1 MGVTGRE
8 RERGAR
14 RMFERIRAI
23 LVKEFI
29 QVLRDPRMR
38 TTIFVTPV
46 IQILVFGYAANTD
59 VQNIPTAVYDL
70 DNTYESREL
79 VRAFTYSNYFHAKY
93 FITTDRQQNS
103 LIDHGRASAVLRF
116 DRGFGR
122 AVAGS
127 RSAEFQ
133 LILDATDSNTA
144 GIVLSYANQIVARY
158 TNDALQRRAAVS
170 LKKAVAVPSVDM
182 RDRSWFNTNLESKNY
197 YIPGVICLM
206 ITVMTLILTSMAIVR
221 EKEIGTMEQLIVS
234 PLRPIE
240 LILGKL
246 TPFTIIAL
254 VEVLMITVV
263 GAWWFRVPVHGSI
276 PLLLACTM
284 IYLLTILGV
293 GLFISTLSSTQQEA
307 MMSTFLFFFPANLL
321 SGFMYPIENMP
332 LAIQYLTYLNP
343 LRYYLVIL
351 RGIFLK
357 GIGIGILWPQMAAL
371 LVYGLIAI
379 ILSSLRFRKT
389 LG

>member
-1 MGVTGRE
+1 MD
-8 RERGAR
+8 R
-14 RMFERIRAI
+14 RLHMFERIRAI
-23 LVKEFI
+23 IVKEFL

-38 TTIFVTPV
+38 MTIFVSPV

-59 VQNIPTAVYDL
+59 VRNIPTAVYDL
-70 DNTYESREL
+70 DNTPESREL
-79 VRAFTYSNYFHAKY
+79 IRAFTYSNYFHAKY
-93 FITTDRQQNS
+93 SIATDREQND
-103 LIDHGRASAVLRF
+103 LINRARVSAVLRF

-122 AVAGS
+122 DLEGN
-127 RSAEFQ
+127 RSAQFQ

-144 GIVLSYANQIVARY
+144 GIILSYANQIVVRY
-158 TNDALQRRAAVS
+158 NDDALWSRARVY
-170 LKKAVAVPSVDM
+170 LKKNDIFPSVEM

-246 TPFTIIAL
+246 TPFAIIAL

-263 GAWWFRVPVHGSI
+263 GAWWFSVPVHGSVA
-276 PLLLACTM
+276 LLLACTM
-284 IYLLTILGV
+284 IYLLTILGI
-293 GLFISTLSSTQQEA
+293 GLFISTLSATQQEA

-332 LAIQYLTYLNP
+332 VPIQYFTYLNP

-371 LVYGLIAI
+371 LVYGLVVIV
-379 ILSSLRFRKT
+379 LSSLRFRKT

>member
-1 MGVTGRE
+1 
-8 RERGAR
+8 
-14 RMFERIRAI
+14 MFERIRAI

-38 TTIFVTPV
+38 VTIFVTPV
-46 IQILVFGYAANTD
+46 LQVLVFGYAANTD
-59 VQNIPTAVYDL
+59 VRNIPTAVYDL
-70 DNTYESREL
+70 DNTYESRAL
-79 VRAFTYSNYFHAKY
+79 VRAFTYSDYFHAKY
-93 FITTDRQQNS
+93 RISSDREQDG
-103 LIDHGRASAVLRF
+103 LINRGRASAVLRF

-122 AVAGS
+122 DLSGN
-127 RSAEFQ
+127 RSAQFQ
-133 LILDATDSNTA
+133 IILDATDSNTA
-144 GIVLSYANQIVARY
+144 GIILSYANQIVARY
-158 TNDALQRRAAVS
+158 NSRALGERAAVY
-170 LKKAVAVPSVDM
+170 LKNTEAFPSVEM

-246 TPFTIIAL
+246 TPFAVIAL
-254 VEVLMITVV
+254 VEVLLITVI
-263 GAWWFRVPVHGSI
+263 GAWWFRVPLHGSV
-276 PLLLACTM
+276 PLLLVCTM

-293 GLFISTLSSTQQEA
+293 GLYISTLSGTQQEA

-332 LAIQYLTYLNP
+332 AAIRYLTYLNP

-357 GIGIGILWPQMAAL
+357 GIGIRILWPQMAAL
-371 LVYGLIAI
+371 LVYGVVVIV
-379 ILSSLRFRKT
+379 LSSLRFRRT

>member
-1 MGVTGRE
+1 M
-8 RERGAR
+8 
-14 RMFERIRAI
+14 

-38 TTIFVTPV
+38 ITIFVTPV
-46 IQILVFGYAANTD
+46 IQVLVFGYAANTD
-59 VQNIPTAVYDL
+59 VRHVPTAVYDL
-70 DNTYESREL
+70 DNTRESRDL
-79 VRAFTYSNYFHAKY
+79 VRDFTSSNYFSALHRI
-93 FITTDRQQNS
+93 FSDREQDA
-103 LIDHGRASAVLRF
+103 LIDRGRASAVLRF

-122 AVAGS
+122 DLRGGRGAQ
-127 RSAEFQ
+127 FQ
-133 LILDATDSNTA
+133 LVLDASDSNTA
-144 GIVLSYANQIVARY
+144 GIILSYANQIVARY
-158 TNDALQRRAAVS
+158 NERELAAAVAAS
-170 LKKAVAVPSVDM
+170 PAGAVPYPSVEM
-182 RDRSWFNTNLESKNY
+182 RDRSWFNTNLDSRDY

-246 TPFTIIAL
+246 VPFAVIAL
-254 VEVLMITVV
+254 VEVLLITVV
-263 GAWWFRVPVHGSI
+263 GTWWFSVPMRGSVT
-276 PLLLACTM
+276 LLLLCTL

-321 SGFMYPIENMP
+321 SGFMYPIANMP
-332 LAIQYLTYLNP
+332 AAIRWLTYLNP

-357 GIGIGILWPQMAAL
+357 GIGIRILWPQMAAL
-371 LVYGLIAI
+371 LVYGLAVIVLA
-379 ILSSLRFRKT
+379 SLRFRKT

>member
-1 MGVTGRE
+1 V
-8 RERGAR
+8 
-14 RMFERIRAI
+14 FERIRAM

-38 TTIFVTPV
+38 ITIFVTPV
-46 IQILVFGYAANTD
+46 IQVLVFGYAANTD
-59 VQNIPTAVYDL
+59 VRHVPTAVYDL
-70 DNTYESREL
+70 DNTRESRDL
-79 VRAFTYSNYFHAKY
+79 VRDFTSSNYFSALHRI
-93 FITTDRQQNS
+93 FSDREQDA
-103 LIDHGRASAVLRF
+103 LIDRGRASAVLRF

-122 AVAGS
+122 DLRGGRGAQ
-127 RSAEFQ
+127 FQ
-133 LILDATDSNTA
+133 LVLDASDSNTA
-144 GIVLSYANQIVARY
+144 GIILSYANQIVARY
-158 TNDALQRRAAVS
+158 NERELAAAVAAS
-170 LKKAVAVPSVDM
+170 PAGAVPYPSVEM
-182 RDRSWFNTNLESKNY
+182 RDRSWFNTNLDSRDY

-246 TPFTIIAL
+246 VPFAVIAL
-254 VEVLMITVV
+254 VEVLLITVV
-263 GAWWFRVPVHGSI
+263 GTWWFSVPMRGSVT
-276 PLLLACTM
+276 LLLLCTL

-321 SGFMYPIENMP
+321 SGFMYPIANMP
-332 LAIQYLTYLNP
+332 AAIRWLTYLNP

-357 GIGIGILWPQMAAL
+357 GIGIRILWPQMAAL
-371 LVYGLIAI
+371 LVYGLAVIVLA
-379 ILSSLRFRKT
+379 SLRFRKT

>member
-1 MGVTGRE
+1 
-8 RERGAR
+8 
-14 RMFERIRAI
+14 MFERIKAI
-23 LVKEFI
+23 IVKEFI

-38 TTIFVTPV
+38 ITIFVTPV

-59 VQNIPTAVYDL
+59 VRDIPVAVYDM
-70 DNTYESREL
+70 DNTPQSRQL
-79 VRAFTYSNYFHAKY
+79 IRAFTFSEYFHARY
-93 FITTDRQQNS
+93 FISNDREQND
-103 LIDHGRASAVLRF
+103 LIDRGRVSAVLRL

-122 AVAGS
+122 DLEGNRTAQ
-127 RSAEFQ
+127 FQ
-133 LILDATDSNTA
+133 IILDATDSNTA
-144 GIVLSYANQIVARY
+144 GITLSYANQIVARY
-158 TNDALQRRAAVS
+158 NADALKERAAIY
-170 LKKAVAVPSVDM
+170 LKKAAAYPSVDM
-182 RDRSWFNTNLESKNY
+182 RDRSWFNANLESKNY
-197 YIPGVICLM
+197 YIPGVICLV
-206 ITVMTLILTSMAIVR
+206 ITVMTLILTSMAVVR

-246 TPFTIIAL
+246 APFALIAL

-263 GAWWFRVPVHGSI
+263 GTWWFSVPMHGSVL
-276 PLLLACTM
+276 LLLACTM

-321 SGFMYPIENMP
+321 SGFMYPIANMP
-332 LAIQYLTYLNP
+332 AAIQYLTYLNP

-357 GIGIGILWPQMAAL
+357 GVGMAVLWPQVSAL
-371 LVYGLIAI
+371 LLYGLVVIT
-379 ILSSLRFRKT
+379 LSSLKFRRT

>member
-1 MGVTGRE
+1 MDYRQWTEEIYV
-8 RERGAR
+8 
-14 RMFERIRAI
+14 FERIRAI
-23 LVKEFI
+23 IVKEFI
-29 QVLRDPRMR
+29 QVFRDPRMLL
-38 TTIFVTPV
+38 TIFVTPV
-46 IQILVFGYAANTD
+46 LQILVFGYAANTD

-70 DNTYESREL
+70 DNTYESRQL
-79 VRAFTYSNYFHAKY
+79 VRAFTYSNYFHAKF
-93 FITTDRQQNS
+93 FITTDLEQNS
-103 LIDHGRASAVLRF
+103 LINRSQVSAVLRF

-122 AVAGS
+122 DLEGN
-127 RSAEFQ
+127 RSAQFQ

-144 GIVLSYANQIVARY
+144 GIVLSYASQIVARY
-158 TNDALQRRAAVS
+158 NYDALKQRAAVY
-170 LKKAVAVPSVDM
+170 LRKTGVYPSVQM

-246 TPFTIIAL
+246 TPFAIIAL

-263 GAWWFRVPVHGSI
+263 GAWWFRVPLHGSI

-293 GLFISTLSSTQQEA
+293 GLFISTLSATQQEA

-332 LAIQYLTYLNP
+332 VAIQYCTYLNP

-357 GIGIGILWPQMAAL
+357 GIGIGILWPQMGAL
-371 LVYGLIAI
+371 LVYGLVVIV
-379 ILSSLRFRKT
+379 LSSLRFRKT

>member
-1 MGVTGRE
+1 
-8 RERGAR
+8 
-14 RMFERIRAI
+14 MFERIRAM

-38 TTIFVTPV
+38 ITIFVTPV
-46 IQILVFGYAANTD
+46 IQVLVFGYAANTD
-59 VQNIPTAVYDL
+59 VRHVPTAVYDL
-70 DNTYESREL
+70 DNTRESRDL
-79 VRAFTYSNYFHAKY
+79 VRDFTSSNYFSALHRI
-93 FITTDRQQNS
+93 FSDREQDA
-103 LIDHGRASAVLRF
+103 LIDRGRASAVLRF

-122 AVAGS
+122 DLRGGRGAQ
-127 RSAEFQ
+127 FQ
-133 LILDATDSNTA
+133 LVLDASDSNTA
-144 GIVLSYANQIVARY
+144 GIILSYANQIVARY
-158 TNDALQRRAAVS
+158 NERELAAAVAAS
-170 LKKAVAVPSVDM
+170 PAGAVPYPSVEM
-182 RDRSWFNTNLESKNY
+182 RDRSWFNTNLDSRDY

-246 TPFTIIAL
+246 VPFAVIAL
-254 VEVLMITVV
+254 VEVLLITVV
-263 GAWWFRVPVHGSI
+263 GTWWFSVPMRGSVT
-276 PLLLACTM
+276 LLLLCTL

-321 SGFMYPIENMP
+321 SGFMYPIANMP
-332 LAIQYLTYLNP
+332 AAIRWLTYLNP

-357 GIGIGILWPQMAAL
+357 GIGIRILWPQMAAL
-371 LVYGLIAI
+371 LVYGLAVIVLA
-379 ILSSLRFRKT
+379 SLRFRKT

>member
-1 MGVTGRE
+1 
-8 RERGAR
+8 
-14 RMFERIRAI
+14 
-23 LVKEFI
+23 
-29 QVLRDPRMR
+29 MR
-38 TTIFVTPV
+38 
-46 IQILVFGYAANTD
+46 YNNAALKKR
-59 VQNIPTAVYDL
+59 VAVY
-70 DNTYESREL
+70 
-79 VRAFTYSNYFHAKY
+79 
-93 FITTDRQQNS
+93 
-103 LIDHGRASAVLRF
+103 
-116 DRGFGR
+116 
-122 AVAGS
+122 
-127 RSAEFQ
+127 
-133 LILDATDSNTA
+133 
-144 GIVLSYANQIVARY
+144 
-158 TNDALQRRAAVS
+158 
-170 LKKAVAVPSVDM
+170 LKKTDIFPSVEM

-246 TPFTIIAL
+246 TPFAIIAL
-254 VEVLMITVV
+254 VEVLMITAV
-263 GAWWFRVPVHGSI
+263 GAWWFSVPVHGSVA
-276 PLLLACTM
+276 LLLVCTM

-293 GLFISTLSSTQQEA
+293 GLFISTLSATQQEA

-332 LAIQYLTYLNP
+332 VVIQYFTYLNP

-357 GIGIGILWPQMAAL
+357 GIGIGILWPQMGAL
-371 LVYGLIAI
+371 LVYGLVVIV
-379 ILSSLRFRKT
+379 LSSLRFRKT